1 MELVDDVLKGSS
13 QDDVHVVIRDTFDQQ
28 TLNNGVT
35 LVRNTPMGHKFL
47 DMLLEKVAYYDM
59 FEADQ
64 GSFDAA
70 VIEMLAIEQ
79 QSIAPNN
86 TNWFVYR
93 QDGDLLARGYDG
105 ECFEYLFSNIW
116 RTHSVG
122 MSAFC
127 YQKVMPVLKN
137 TKMMFF

>member
-13 QDDVHVVIRDTFDQQ
+13 QDDVYVVIRDTFDQQ

-59 FEADQ
+59 LEADQ
-64 GSFDAA
+64 GSSDAT

-86 TNWFVYR
+86 T
-93 QDGDLLARGYDG
+93 D
-105 ECFEYLFSNIW
+105 
-116 RTHSVG
+116 
-122 MSAFC
+122 
-127 YQKVMPVLKN
+127 
-137 TKMMFF
+137 